1 MTREEKIDMIND
13 LNRENKDILSVIKG
27 FDKNNPDNMHIEVR
41 KPDYKYD
48 FYDSVR
54 ITGEILIA
62 VVEMLENKIEENN
75 KKLDELLGVGE

>member
-1 MTREEKIDMIND
+1 MI
-13 LNRENKDILSVIKG
+13 
-27 FDKNNPDNMHIEVR
+27 
-41 KPDYKYD
+41 